1 MTIEEF
7 NKIPFTGNMIAAH
20 KGKTFPIASCDFE
33 EKTIGI
39 IIGKILIWISYKNI
53 KIIKQSM

>member
-7 NKIPFTGNMIAAH
+7 NKIPFTTDMIAVH
-20 KGKTFPIASCDFE
+20 KGNEFPIVSCDFE

-39 IIGKILIWISYKNI
+39 QVGKLLIWINCKNL
-53 KIIKQSM
+53 KVSERQ

>member
-7 NKIPFTGNMIAAH
+7 NKIPFTANMIAVY
-20 KGKTFPIASCDFE
+20 KEKEFPIFSCDFE

-39 IIGKILIWISYKNI
+39 QVGKLLIWISCKNI
-53 KIIKQSM
+53 NVK